1 MMLAQLSGMMAG
13 LGIDTISFGSRKIHA
28 AKRDGLKRLV
38 GFGDRIEVG
47 DVVEVSTLNKATNTW
62 TTNPEPQRVFRLFKG
77 DEGPE
82 IQYRTIDDGPLYCR
96 YCVPLASY
104 VETES
109 FRERFRKLSQAE
121 VTSWFEQARVLSD
134 GTHQLETFGSVT
146 IEGGVP
152 VKVARSAKHV
162 HMALVVEVAGQLS
175 GYDLAVARKY
185 SDSGKLEAA
194 VTKAARKQPPEV

>member
-1 MMLAQLSGMMAG
+1 MMLAQLAGMMAG
-13 LGIDTISFGSRKIHA
+13 LGIDTISVGSRKIRA
-28 AKRDGLKRLV
+28 AEREGIKRLV

-47 DVVEVSTLNKATNTW
+47 DVVEVSTLDKATNTW

-109 FRERFRKLSQAE
+109 FRDRFRKLSQAE
-121 VTSWFEQARVLSD
+121 VTRWFEQARILPD
-134 GTHQLETFGSVT
+134 GTHRLETLGSVT
-146 IEGGVP
+146 VEGGVP

-162 HMALVVEVAGQLS
+162 HMHLVVEVAGQLT
-175 GYDLAVARKY
+175 GYELTAARKY
-185 SDSGKLEAA
+185 NDPAKLELT
-194 VTKAARKQPPEV
+194 VTKAARKQPPAA

>member
-1 MMLAQLSGMMAG
+1 MVAQLAGMMAG
-13 LGIDTISFGSRKIHA
+13 LGIDGISFGSKTIKA
-28 AKRDGLKRLV
+28 APRDALKRLV

-47 DVVEVSTLNKATNTW
+47 DVVEVSILNKATNTW

-109 FRERFRKLSQAE
+109 FRERFRKLSQPEINA
-121 VTSWFEQARVLSD
+121 WFERSRVMPN
-134 GTHQLETFGSVT
+134 GTHRLETIGTVT
-146 IEGGVP
+146 IEKGVP
-152 VKVARSAKHV
+152 VRVARSGKHT

-175 GYDLAVARKY
+175 GYDLTVARKY
-185 SDSGKLEAA
+185 NDSTKLEAT